1 MAVFLPDPFDDW
13 SAILEEPVM
22 RAIRI
27 WLDDHVIPTVFRTL
41 VAAADDEEV
50 MPNIEAILAAAAA
63 WDLVLAEE
71 MTPTQIG
78 LIAARVAAMTDAR
91 GVDVAALPRA
101 AGLRDELAD
110 ALDEAMVA
118 MTRAGVATGQMTVII
133 DTATWVDFIDDY
145 ARAAVNRVSGMPESV
160 YRELVQALAKAVKDG
175 MNPQDRAALVRE
187 FLDLDDPKQYERW
200 RRRAQ
205 TIART
210 ETNSL
215 INAAD
220 LQAGR
225 MEQQLTGEEMHKAW
239 LCVAPDTIVGAIDV
253 RHAARREYV
262 GTLVR
267 ITTASGRELSL
278 TPEHPVLTGRGWVAA
293 GDLDLSDNLFQVV
306 HAQTPGAPDVQDSP
320 PGIGQVVDAA
330 MNASD
335 AKVRT
340 VRSGVDL
347 NVDAKAHDVEVVV
360 ADRDLSVNLE
370 AVVAERSRDL
380 HLTSADALAHALVL
394 RASGPLVGAG
404 RHRSTAG
411 LLSDSAVL
419 LGLHRGVFPAGA
431 DDSSG
436 GLAADGNPGFPENT
450 ADHVVA
456 GAVAIADS
464 VEGVSGG
471 VLSDDGRSV
480 YVGSSPGRDSELLGC
495 AGLLGGGGVAIE
507 PKARSLTRRSG
518 ADAAFGESAAD
529 GAVVRSDGGGDLLE
543 GVSGLVEADDLVD
556 IERYSFVGHVY
567 DLETAG
573 HWYQANG
580 LVVHNCTLDRRTRDS
595 HFKADGQ
602 RVPLDGKFTIGGY
615 ECDHPGD
622 QHLPVHEAANCRCT
636 TLLLDADEP
645 LPDESDRQTERERA
659 DGTRRDPQAEVDAR
673 AADGVTR
680 ARDDA
685 PQTVT
690 AAADKESPVR
700 TQWSGLLAPIDTPTG
715 DGRVIDA
722 DADINFREFPQPLM
736 FQRAT
741 SNGHDTAVVVGKIT
755 TAVVDAGAIHATG
768 ELFDTDDA
776 KEAIELLEEGVI
788 RPSVD
793 MCDMVTEW
801 EVVDGDGKKVDP
813 EVDEWDPSWSETM
826 HVRACTIM
834 AATLVSKPAFAE
846 AKIILGDTVDAPAEA
861 DEEEVALVASAGL
874 LAPVDPKVDSAAFAD
889 PGLDGPT
896 ALTVTDDGRVFGHL
910 ALWGTEHVGIGRGV
924 TPPRSKTDY
933 ALFHVSTV
941 TTDEGPVSV
950 GRLTVGCG
958 HAGPRDGAHAATA
971 HYDETGTCW
980 ALVRAGEDAH
990 GIWVAGIIN
999 PDADTATVRA
1009 GASAPLSGDWRAV
1022 GGNLELVAALSVNTP
1037 GFPVP
1042 RSYAVTSG
1050 AEMSLVAAAVV
1061 PRRSRADELA
1071 DAVAEGLRR
1080 HEAHR
1085 AAAEAT
1091 ESRTVEARRMA
1102 AALLAGGIK

>member
-22 RAIRI
+22 RAMRT
-27 WLDDHVIPTVFRTL
+27 WLDEHVRPSVFRAL
-41 VAAADDEEV
+41 LAAADDEEV

-118 MTRAGVATGQMTVII
+118 MTRAGIATGQMAVII

-160 YRELVQALAKAVKDG
+160 YREMVQALAKAVKDG

-187 FLDLDDPKQYERW
+187 FLDLDDPAQYERW

-239 LCVAPDTIVGAIDV
+239 V
-253 RHAARREYV
+253 
-262 GTLVR
+262 
-267 ITTASGRELSL
+267 
-278 TPEHPVLTGRGWVAA
+278 
-293 GDLDLSDNLFQVV
+293 
-306 HAQTPGAPDVQDSP
+306 
-320 PGIGQVVDAA
+320 
-330 MNASD
+330 
-335 AKVRT
+335 
-340 VRSGVDL
+340 
-347 NVDAKAHDVEVVV
+347 
-360 ADRDLSVNLE
+360 
-370 AVVAERSRDL
+370 
-380 HLTSADALAHALVL
+380 
-394 RASGPLVGAG
+394 
-404 RHRSTAG
+404 
-411 LLSDSAVL
+411 
-419 LGLHRGVFPAGA
+419 
-431 DDSSG
+431 
-436 GLAADGNPGFPENT
+436 
-450 ADHVVA
+450 
-456 GAVAIADS
+456 
-464 VEGVSGG
+464 
-471 VLSDDGRSV
+471 
-480 YVGSSPGRDSELLGC
+480 
-495 AGLLGGGGVAIE
+495 
-507 PKARSLTRRSG
+507 
-518 ADAAFGESAAD
+518 
-529 GAVVRSDGGGDLLE
+529 
-543 GVSGLVEADDLVD
+543 
-556 IERYSFVGHVY
+556 
-567 DLETAG
+567 
-573 HWYQANG
+573 
-580 LVVHNCTLDRRTRDS
+580 CTLDRRTRDS

-602 RVPLDGKFTIGGY
+602 RVPLEGKFTIGGH

-622 QHLPVHEAANCRCT
+622 QHLPAHESINCRCT
-636 TLLLDADEP
+636 TVLLEADEP
-645 LPDESDRQTERERA
+645 LPDETDRQTERERA
-659 DGTRRDPQAEVDAR
+659 DGTRRDPQAEVKAR
-673 AADGVTR
+673 KADGVTR

-690 AAADKESPVR
+690 AAMKEKPMR
-700 TQWSGLLAPIDTPTG
+700 TTWSGVLAPIDKPTG
-715 DGRVIDA
+715 DGRIIDSDAVIE
-722 DADINFREFPQPLM
+722 FREFPLPLM

-741 SNGHDTAVVVGKIT
+741 SSGHDTAVVVGKIAA
-755 TAVVDAGAIHATG
+755 AVVEGSAIHATG

-776 KEAIELLEEGVI
+776 GEARELLSEGVI

-793 MCDMVTEW
+793 MCDMVVDFT
-801 EVVDGDGKKVDP
+801 VVDGDGKKVDP

-826 HVRACTIM
+826 HVRSATIM

-846 AKIILGDTVDAPAEA
+846 AKIVLGDTVDAPAEA

-874 LAPVDPKVDSAAFAD
+874 LAPVDPKVDSAAFTD

-924 TPPRSKTDY
+924 TPPHSNTGY

-941 TTDEGPVSV
+941 ATDEGPVSV
-950 GRLTVGCG
+950 GRLTVGTG

-1080 HEAHR
+1080 HEERR

-1091 ESRTVEARRMA
+1091 EARTVEARRMA

>member
-13 SAILEEPVM
+13 AAILEEPVM
-22 RAIRI
+22 RAMRT
-27 WLDDHVIPTVFRTL
+27 WLDEHVRPSVFRAL
-41 VAAADDEEV
+41 LAAADDEEV

-63 WDLVLAEE
+63 WDLVLAQE

-118 MTRAGVATGQMTVII
+118 MTRAGVATGQMAVII

-160 YRELVQALAKAVKDG
+160 YREMVQALAKAVKDG

-187 FLDLDDPKQYERW
+187 FLDLDDPAQYERW

-220 LQAGR
+220 LEAGR
-225 MEQQLTGEEMHKAW
+225 MEQHLTGEEMHKAW
-239 LCVAPDTIVGAIDV
+239 LCVAPDTVVGAIDV

-411 LLSDSAVL
+411 LFSDSAVL
-419 LGLHRGVFPAGA
+419 LGLHRGVFSAGA

-436 GLAADGNPGFPENT
+436 GLTTDGNPGFPENT

-480 YVGSSPGRDSELLGC
+480 YVGSSPGRDSELLGG

-507 PKARSLTRRSG
+507 PKARPLTRRSG

-595 HFKADGQ
+595 HFQADGQ
-602 RVPLDGKFTIGGY
+602 RVPLDGKFTIGGH

-622 QHLPVHEAANCRCT
+622 QHLPVHEAANCRCSL
-636 TLLLDADEP
+636 LLLDADEP

-659 DGTRRDPQAEVDAR
+659 DGTRRDPQAEVRRR

-690 AAADKESPVR
+690 AAMKEQPMR
-700 TQWSGLLAPIDTPTG
+700 TSWSGVLAPIDKPTG
-715 DGRVIDA
+715 DGRVIDS
-722 DADINFREFPQPLM
+722 DADIKFREFPLPLM

-741 SNGHDTAVVVGKIT
+741 SAGHDTAVVVGKIS
-755 TAVVDAGAIHATG
+755 TAVVEGGAIHATG

-776 KEAIELLEEGVI
+776 AEARELLAEGVI

-793 MCDMVTEW
+793 MCDMVVDFT
-801 EVVDGDGKKVDP
+801 VVDGDGKKVDP

-826 HVRACTIM
+826 HVRSATIM

-846 AKIILGDTVDAPAEA
+846 AKIVLGDEVASPDDA
-861 DEEEVALVASAGL
+861 EEETAALVASAVA
-874 LAPVDPKVDSAAFAD
+874 LAPVDAAVDSAAFAD

-924 TPPRSKTDY
+924 TPPHSKTDY

-941 TTDEGPVSV
+941 ATDEGPISV

-958 HAGPRDGAHAATA
+958 HAGPRDGAHAATE
-971 HYDETGTCW
+971 HYDQTGTCW
-980 ALVRAGEDAH
+980 AYVRAGEDAH

-1009 GASAPLSGDWRAV
+1009 GASAPLSGDWRSV

-1042 RSYAVTSG
+1042 RAYAAAEG
-1050 AEMSLVAAAVV
+1050 AEMSLVAAAVM
-1061 PRRSRADELA
+1061 PRRTREDVLA

-1080 HEAHR
+1080 YEERR
-1085 AAAEAT
+1085 ATAEAT
-1091 ESRTVEARRMA
+1091 EARTVEARRMA
-1102 AALLAGGIK
+1102 ASLLAGGIK

>member
-13 SAILEEPVM
+13 AAILEEPVM

-27 WLDDHVIPTVFRTL
+27 WLDEHVRPSVFRAL
-41 VAAADDEEV
+41 LAAADDEEV

-63 WDLVLAEE
+63 WDLVLAQE

-118 MTRAGVATGQMTVII
+118 MTRAGIATGQMTVII

-160 YRELVQALAKAVKDG
+160 YREMVQALAKAVKDG

-187 FLDLDDPKQYERW
+187 FLDLDDPAQYERW

-225 MEQQLTGEEMHKAW
+225 MEQQLTGEEMHKVF
-239 LCVAPDTIVGAIDV
+239 VATMD
-253 RHAARREYV
+253 AR
-262 GTLVR
+262 T
-267 ITTASGRELSL
+267 
-278 TPEHPVLTGRGWVAA
+278 
-293 GDLDLSDNLFQVV
+293 
-306 HAQTPGAPDVQDSP
+306 
-320 PGIGQVVDAA
+320 
-330 MNASD
+330 
-335 AKVRT
+335 
-340 VRSGVDL
+340 
-347 NVDAKAHDVEVVV
+347 
-360 ADRDLSVNLE
+360 
-370 AVVAERSRDL
+370 
-380 HLTSADALAHALVL
+380 
-394 RASGPLVGAG
+394 
-404 RHRSTAG
+404 RST
-411 LLSDSAVL
+411 
-419 LGLHRGVFPAGA
+419 
-431 DDSSG
+431 
-436 GLAADGNPGFPENT
+436 
-450 ADHVVA
+450 
-456 GAVAIADS
+456 
-464 VEGVSGG
+464 
-471 VLSDDGRSV
+471 
-480 YVGSSPGRDSELLGC
+480 
-495 AGLLGGGGVAIE
+495 
-507 PKARSLTRRSG
+507 
-518 ADAAFGESAAD
+518 
-529 GAVVRSDGGGDLLE
+529 
-543 GVSGLVEADDLVD
+543 
-556 IERYSFVGHVY
+556 
-567 DLETAG
+567 
-573 HWYQANG
+573 
-580 LVVHNCTLDRRTRDS
+580 
-595 HFKADGQ
+595 HFAADGQ

-622 QHLPVHEAANCRCT
+622 QHLPAHEAANCRCSL
-636 TLLLDADEP
+636 LLLDADEP
-645 LPDESDRQTERERA
+645 LPDETDRQTERERA
-659 DGTRRDPQAEVDAR
+659 DGTRRDPQAEVKAR
-673 AADGVTR
+673 KADGVTR

-793 MCDMVTEW
+793 MCDMVTDW

-846 AKIILGDTVDAPAEA
+846 AKIVLGDTVDAPAEA

-874 LAPVDPKVDSAAFAD
+874 LAPVDPKVDSAAFTD

-950 GRLTVGCG
+950 GRLTVGTG

-1080 HEAHR
+1080 HEAR
-1085 AAAEAT
+1085 RTAAEAT

>member
-13 SAILEEPVM
+13 AAILEEPVM
-22 RAIRI
+22 RAMRT
-27 WLDDHVIPTVFRTL
+27 WLDEHVRPSVFRTL
-41 VAAADDEEV
+41 LAAADDEEV

-118 MTRAGVATGQMTVII
+118 MTRAGVATGQMAVII

-160 YRELVQALAKAVKDG
+160 YRELVQTLAKAVKDG

-187 FLDLDDPKQYERW
+187 FLDLDDPAQYERW

-225 MEQQLTGEEMHKAW
+225 MEQQLTGEEMHKVF
-239 LCVAPDTIVGAIDV
+239 VATMD
-253 RHAARREYV
+253 AR
-262 GTLVR
+262 T
-267 ITTASGRELSL
+267 
-278 TPEHPVLTGRGWVAA
+278 
-293 GDLDLSDNLFQVV
+293 
-306 HAQTPGAPDVQDSP
+306 
-320 PGIGQVVDAA
+320 
-330 MNASD
+330 
-335 AKVRT
+335 
-340 VRSGVDL
+340 
-347 NVDAKAHDVEVVV
+347 
-360 ADRDLSVNLE
+360 
-370 AVVAERSRDL
+370 
-380 HLTSADALAHALVL
+380 
-394 RASGPLVGAG
+394 
-404 RHRSTAG
+404 RST
-411 LLSDSAVL
+411 
-419 LGLHRGVFPAGA
+419 
-431 DDSSG
+431 
-436 GLAADGNPGFPENT
+436 
-450 ADHVVA
+450 
-456 GAVAIADS
+456 
-464 VEGVSGG
+464 
-471 VLSDDGRSV
+471 
-480 YVGSSPGRDSELLGC
+480 
-495 AGLLGGGGVAIE
+495 
-507 PKARSLTRRSG
+507 
-518 ADAAFGESAAD
+518 
-529 GAVVRSDGGGDLLE
+529 
-543 GVSGLVEADDLVD
+543 
-556 IERYSFVGHVY
+556 
-567 DLETAG
+567 
-573 HWYQANG
+573 
-580 LVVHNCTLDRRTRDS
+580 
-595 HFKADGQ
+595 HFAADGQ
-602 RVPLDGKFTIGGY
+602 RVPLDGRFTIGGH

-622 QHLPVHEAANCRCT
+622 QHLPVHEAANCRCSL
-636 TLLLDADEP
+636 LLLDADEP
-645 LPDESDRQTERERA
+645 LPDETDRQTERERA
-659 DGTRRDPQAEVDAR
+659 DGTRRDPQAEVKAR
-673 AADGVTR
+673 KADGVTR

-690 AAADKESPVR
+690 AAMKEKPMR
-700 TQWSGLLAPIDTPTG
+700 TTWSGVLAPIDKPTG
-715 DGRVIDA
+715 DGRIIDSDAVIE
-722 DADINFREFPQPLM
+722 FREFPLPLM

-741 SNGHDTAVVVGKIT
+741 SNGHDTAVVVGKIAA
-755 TAVVDAGAIHATG
+755 AVVEGGAIHATG
-768 ELFDTDDA
+768 ELFDTTDA
-776 KEAIELLEEGVI
+776 GEARDLLSEGVI

-826 HVRACTIM
+826 HVRSATIM

-846 AKIILGDTVDAPAEA
+846 AKIVLGDEVEAPE
-861 DEEEVALVASAGL
+861 DEEEETAALVASAVA
-874 LAPVDPKVDSAAFAD
+874 LAPVDASVDSAAFAD
-889 PGLDGPT
+889 PRLDGPT

-924 TPPRSKTDY
+924 TPPRSNTGY

-950 GRLTVGCG
+950 GRLTVGTG

-1042 RSYAVTSG
+1042 RSYAAAEG

-1080 HEAHR
+1080 HEERR

-1091 ESRTVEARRMA
+1091 EARTVEARRMA

>member
-27 WLDDHVIPTVFRTL
+27 WLDDHVRPSVFRAL
-41 VAAADDEEV
+41 LAAADDEEV
-50 MPNIEAILAAAAA
+50 MPNIESILAAAAA
-63 WDLVLAEE
+63 WDLVLAQE

-101 AGLRDELAD
+101 AGLRDDLAD
-110 ALDEAMVA
+110 VLDEAMVA

-133 DTATWVDFIDDY
+133 HSATWVDFIDDY

-187 FLDLDDPKQYERW
+187 FLDLDDPAQDERW

-239 LCVAPDTIVGAIDV
+239 V
-253 RHAARREYV
+253 
-262 GTLVR
+262 
-267 ITTASGRELSL
+267 
-278 TPEHPVLTGRGWVAA
+278 
-293 GDLDLSDNLFQVV
+293 
-306 HAQTPGAPDVQDSP
+306 
-320 PGIGQVVDAA
+320 
-330 MNASD
+330 
-335 AKVRT
+335 
-340 VRSGVDL
+340 
-347 NVDAKAHDVEVVV
+347 
-360 ADRDLSVNLE
+360 
-370 AVVAERSRDL
+370 
-380 HLTSADALAHALVL
+380 
-394 RASGPLVGAG
+394 
-404 RHRSTAG
+404 
-411 LLSDSAVL
+411 
-419 LGLHRGVFPAGA
+419 
-431 DDSSG
+431 
-436 GLAADGNPGFPENT
+436 
-450 ADHVVA
+450 
-456 GAVAIADS
+456 
-464 VEGVSGG
+464 
-471 VLSDDGRSV
+471 
-480 YVGSSPGRDSELLGC
+480 
-495 AGLLGGGGVAIE
+495 
-507 PKARSLTRRSG
+507 
-518 ADAAFGESAAD
+518 
-529 GAVVRSDGGGDLLE
+529 
-543 GVSGLVEADDLVD
+543 
-556 IERYSFVGHVY
+556 
-567 DLETAG
+567 
-573 HWYQANG
+573 
-580 LVVHNCTLDRRTRDS
+580 CTLDRRTRDS

-602 RVPLDGKFTIGGY
+602 RVPLDGKFMIGGH

-622 QHLPVHEAANCRCT
+622 QHLPVHEAANCRCS
-636 TLLLDADEP
+636 LLLLEADEP
-645 LPDESDRQTERERA
+645 LPDETDRQTERERA
-659 DGTRRDPQAEVDAR
+659 DGTRREPQAEVRRR

-690 AAADKESPVR
+690 AAMKEKPMR
-700 TQWSGLLAPIDTPTG
+700 TTWSGVLAPIDKPTG
-715 DGRVIDA
+715 DGRIIDTDAVIE
-722 DADINFREFPQPLM
+722 FREFPLPLM

-741 SNGHDTAVVVGKIT
+741 SAGHDTAVVVGKIS
-755 TAVVDAGAIHATG
+755 TAVVEGGAIHATG

-776 KEAIELLEEGVI
+776 VEARELLSEGVI

-793 MCDMVTEW
+793 MCDMVVDYT
-801 EVVDGDGKKVDP
+801 VVDGDGKKVDP
-813 EVDEWDPSWSETM
+813 EVDEWDPSWQETM
-826 HVRACTIM
+826 HVRSATIM

-846 AKIILGDTVDAPAEA
+846 AKIVLGDEVEAPADA
-861 DEEEVALVASAGL
+861 EEETAALVASAVA
-874 LAPVDPKVDSAAFAD
+874 LAPVDAAVDSAAFAD

-924 TPPRSKTDY
+924 TPPRSNTGY

-971 HYDETGTCW
+971 HYDQTGTCW

-999 PDADTATVRA
+999 PDADAATVRA
-1009 GASAPLSGDWRAV
+1009 GASAPLSGDWRNV

-1042 RSYAVTSG
+1042 RAYAAAEG

-1080 HEAHR
+1080 HEERR

-1091 ESRTVEARRMA
+1091 EARTVEARRMA
-1102 AALLAGGIK
+1102 AALLAGGIQ

>member
-1 MAVFLPDPFDDW
+1 MAVFLPDPFGDW
-13 SAILEEPVM
+13 AAILEEPVM
-22 RAIRI
+22 RAMSI
-27 WLDDHVIPTVFRTL
+27 WLDDHVRPSVFRAL
-41 VAAADDEEV
+41 LAAADDEEV

-63 WDLVLAEE
+63 WDLVLAQE

-91 GVDVAALPRA
+91 GVDVTALPRA
-101 AGLRDELAD
+101 AAVRDDLAD

-118 MTRAGVATGQMTVII
+118 MTRAGVATGQMAVII

-145 ARAAVNRVSGMPESV
+145 ARSAVNRVSGMPESV
-160 YRELVQALAKAVKDG
+160 YRELIGELARAVKDG
-175 MNPQDRAALVRE
+175 ASPVDRAALVRE

-200 RRRAQ
+200 RRRSQ

-220 LQAGR
+220 LEAGR

-239 LCVAPDTIVGAIDV
+239 VSTM
-253 RHAARREYV
+253 
-262 GTLVR
+262 
-267 ITTASGRELSL
+267 
-278 TPEHPVLTGRGWVAA
+278 
-293 GDLDLSDNLFQVV
+293 
-306 HAQTPGAPDVQDSP
+306 
-320 PGIGQVVDAA
+320 DA
-330 MNASD
+330 
-335 AKVRT
+335 
-340 VRSGVDL
+340 
-347 NVDAKAHDVEVVV
+347 
-360 ADRDLSVNLE
+360 
-370 AVVAERSRDL
+370 
-380 HLTSADALAHALVL
+380 
-394 RASGPLVGAG
+394 
-404 RHRSTAG
+404 
-411 LLSDSAVL
+411 
-419 LGLHRGVFPAGA
+419 
-431 DDSSG
+431 
-436 GLAADGNPGFPENT
+436 
-450 ADHVVA
+450 
-456 GAVAIADS
+456 
-464 VEGVSGG
+464 
-471 VLSDDGRSV
+471 
-480 YVGSSPGRDSELLGC
+480 
-495 AGLLGGGGVAIE
+495 
-507 PKARSLTRRSG
+507 
-518 ADAAFGESAAD
+518 
-529 GAVVRSDGGGDLLE
+529 
-543 GVSGLVEADDLVD
+543 
-556 IERYSFVGHVY
+556 
-567 DLETAG
+567 
-573 HWYQANG
+573 
-580 LVVHNCTLDRRTRDS
+580 RTRDS

-602 RVPLDGKFTIGGY
+602 RVPLDAKFTLGGH

-622 QHLPVHEAANCRCT
+622 RALPAHECINCRCT
-636 TLLLDADEP
+636 TLLLAADEP
-645 LPDESDRQTERERA
+645 LPGDEDRQTERERA

-793 MCDMVTEW
+793 MCDMVTDW

-826 HVRACTIM
+826 HIRACTIM

-846 AKIILGDTVDAPAEA
+846 AKIMLGDTVDAPAEA

-874 LAPVDPKVDSAAFAD
+874 LAPVDPKVDSAAFTD
-889 PGLDGPT
+889 PRLDGPT
-896 ALTVTDDGRVFGHL
+896 ALTVTDEGRVYGHL

-924 TPPRSKTDY
+924 TPPRSHTDY
-933 ALFHVSTV
+933 AMFHVSTIA
-941 TTDEGPVSV
+941 TDEGPVSV

-958 HAGPRDGAHAATA
+958 HADARDGMHAATE
-971 HYDETGTCW
+971 HYDSTGTCW
-980 ALVRAGEDAH
+980 AMVRAGEDAH
-990 GIWVAGIIN
+990 GIWVAGVIN

-1009 GASAPLSGDWRAV
+1009 GASAPLSGDWRSV
-1022 GGNLELVAALSVNTP
+1022 GGHLELVAALSVNTP

-1042 RSYAVTSG
+1042 RSYAAHRG
-1050 AEMSLVAAAVV
+1050 EELSLVAAAVV
-1061 PRRSRADELA
+1061 PRRTREDVLA

-1080 HEAHR
+1080 HDAR
-1085 AAAEAT
+1085 RAAEAASI
-1091 ESRTVEARRMA
+1091 ERAVEARRMA
-1102 AALLAGGIK
+1102 ASVMAGGLRK

>member
-27 WLDDHVIPTVFRTL
+27 WLDDHVLPTVFRAL
-41 VAAADDEEV
+41 LAAADDEEV

-63 WDLVLAEE
+63 WDLVLAQE

-101 AGLRDELAD
+101 AGLRDELAA

-187 FLDLDDPKQYERW
+187 FLDLDDPAQYERW

-225 MEQQLTGEEMHKAW
+225 MEQQLTGEEMHKVF
-239 LCVAPDTIVGAIDV
+239 VATMD
-253 RHAARREYV
+253 AR
-262 GTLVR
+262 T
-267 ITTASGRELSL
+267 
-278 TPEHPVLTGRGWVAA
+278 
-293 GDLDLSDNLFQVV
+293 
-306 HAQTPGAPDVQDSP
+306 
-320 PGIGQVVDAA
+320 
-330 MNASD
+330 
-335 AKVRT
+335 
-340 VRSGVDL
+340 
-347 NVDAKAHDVEVVV
+347 
-360 ADRDLSVNLE
+360 
-370 AVVAERSRDL
+370 
-380 HLTSADALAHALVL
+380 
-394 RASGPLVGAG
+394 
-404 RHRSTAG
+404 RST
-411 LLSDSAVL
+411 
-419 LGLHRGVFPAGA
+419 
-431 DDSSG
+431 
-436 GLAADGNPGFPENT
+436 
-450 ADHVVA
+450 
-456 GAVAIADS
+456 
-464 VEGVSGG
+464 
-471 VLSDDGRSV
+471 
-480 YVGSSPGRDSELLGC
+480 
-495 AGLLGGGGVAIE
+495 
-507 PKARSLTRRSG
+507 
-518 ADAAFGESAAD
+518 
-529 GAVVRSDGGGDLLE
+529 
-543 GVSGLVEADDLVD
+543 
-556 IERYSFVGHVY
+556 
-567 DLETAG
+567 
-573 HWYQANG
+573 
-580 LVVHNCTLDRRTRDS
+580 
-595 HFKADGQ
+595 HFAADGQ
-602 RVPLDGKFTIGGY
+602 RVPLDGKFTIGGH

-636 TLLLDADEP
+636 TLLLEADEP
-645 LPDESDRQTERERA
+645 LPDEVDRQTERERA
-659 DGTRRDPQAEVDAR
+659 DGTRRDPQAEVRRR

-793 MCDMVTEW
+793 MCDMVTDW

-950 GRLTVGCG
+950 GRLTVGTG

-980 ALVRAGEDAH
+980 ALVRAGEDTH

-1042 RSYAVTSG
+1042 RSYAAAEG

-1091 ESRTVEARRMA
+1091 EARTVEARRMA
-1102 AALLAGGIK
+1102 AALLAGGIQ

>member
-13 SAILEEPVM
+13 AAILEEPVM
-22 RAIRI
+22 RAMSI
-27 WLDDHVIPTVFRTL
+27 WLDEHVRPSVFRAL
-41 VAAADDEEV
+41 LAAADDEEV

-63 WDLVLAEE
+63 WDLVLAQE

-118 MTRAGVATGQMTVII
+118 MTRAGIATGEMTVII

-175 MNPQDRAALVRE
+175 MNPQDRAALVRD
-187 FLDLDDPKQYERW
+187 FLDLDDPAQYERW

-239 LCVAPDTIVGAIDV
+239 V
-253 RHAARREYV
+253 
-262 GTLVR
+262 
-267 ITTASGRELSL
+267 
-278 TPEHPVLTGRGWVAA
+278 
-293 GDLDLSDNLFQVV
+293 
-306 HAQTPGAPDVQDSP
+306 
-320 PGIGQVVDAA
+320 
-330 MNASD
+330 
-335 AKVRT
+335 
-340 VRSGVDL
+340 
-347 NVDAKAHDVEVVV
+347 
-360 ADRDLSVNLE
+360 
-370 AVVAERSRDL
+370 
-380 HLTSADALAHALVL
+380 
-394 RASGPLVGAG
+394 
-404 RHRSTAG
+404 
-411 LLSDSAVL
+411 
-419 LGLHRGVFPAGA
+419 
-431 DDSSG
+431 
-436 GLAADGNPGFPENT
+436 
-450 ADHVVA
+450 
-456 GAVAIADS
+456 
-464 VEGVSGG
+464 
-471 VLSDDGRSV
+471 
-480 YVGSSPGRDSELLGC
+480 
-495 AGLLGGGGVAIE
+495 
-507 PKARSLTRRSG
+507 
-518 ADAAFGESAAD
+518 
-529 GAVVRSDGGGDLLE
+529 
-543 GVSGLVEADDLVD
+543 
-556 IERYSFVGHVY
+556 
-567 DLETAG
+567 
-573 HWYQANG
+573 
-580 LVVHNCTLDRRTRDS
+580 CTLDRRTRDS

-602 RVPLDGKFTIGGY
+602 RVPLDGKFTIGGH

-622 QHLPVHEAANCRCT
+622 QHLPAHESINCRCSL
-636 TLLLDADEP
+636 LLLDADEP
-645 LPDESDRQTERERA
+645 LPDETDRQTERERA
-659 DGTRRDPQAEVDAR
+659 DGTRRDPQAEVKAR
-673 AADGVTR
+673 KADGVTR

-690 AAADKESPVR
+690 AAMKEKPMR
-700 TQWSGLLAPIDTPTG
+700 TTWSGVLAPIDKPTG
-715 DGRVIDA
+715 DGRIIDSDAVIE
-722 DADINFREFPQPLM
+722 FREFPLPLM

-741 SNGHDTAVVVGKIT
+741 SSGHDTAVVVGKIT
-755 TAVVDAGAIHATG
+755 TAVVEGGAIHATG

-776 KEAIELLEEGVI
+776 GEARELLSEGVI

-793 MCDMVTEW
+793 MCDMVVDFT
-801 EVVDGDGKKVDP
+801 VVDGDGKKVDP

-826 HVRACTIM
+826 HVRSATIM

-846 AKIILGDTVDAPAEA
+846 AKIVLGDEVASPDDA
-861 DEEEVALVASAGL
+861 EEETAALVASAVA
-874 LAPVDPKVDSAAFAD
+874 LAPVDQAVDSAAFAD

-896 ALTVTDDGRVFGHL
+896 ALTVTEDGRVFGHL

-950 GRLTVGCG
+950 GRLTVGTG

-1042 RSYAVTSG
+1042 RSYAAAEG

>member
-13 SAILEEPVM
+13 STILEEPVM
-22 RAIRI
+22 RAMSI
-27 WLDDHVIPTVFRTL
+27 WLDDHVLPNVFRTL

-63 WDLVLAEE
+63 WDLVLAQE

-118 MTRAGVATGQMTVII
+118 MTRAGVSTGQMAVII

-160 YRELVQALAKAVKDG
+160 YREMVQTLAKAVKDG
-175 MNPQDRAALVRE
+175 MNPQDRAALVRD
-187 FLDLDDPKQYERW
+187 FLDLDDPAQYERW

-239 LCVAPDTIVGAIDV
+239 V
-253 RHAARREYV
+253 
-262 GTLVR
+262 
-267 ITTASGRELSL
+267 
-278 TPEHPVLTGRGWVAA
+278 
-293 GDLDLSDNLFQVV
+293 
-306 HAQTPGAPDVQDSP
+306 
-320 PGIGQVVDAA
+320 
-330 MNASD
+330 
-335 AKVRT
+335 
-340 VRSGVDL
+340 
-347 NVDAKAHDVEVVV
+347 
-360 ADRDLSVNLE
+360 
-370 AVVAERSRDL
+370 
-380 HLTSADALAHALVL
+380 
-394 RASGPLVGAG
+394 
-404 RHRSTAG
+404 
-411 LLSDSAVL
+411 
-419 LGLHRGVFPAGA
+419 
-431 DDSSG
+431 
-436 GLAADGNPGFPENT
+436 
-450 ADHVVA
+450 
-456 GAVAIADS
+456 
-464 VEGVSGG
+464 
-471 VLSDDGRSV
+471 
-480 YVGSSPGRDSELLGC
+480 
-495 AGLLGGGGVAIE
+495 
-507 PKARSLTRRSG
+507 
-518 ADAAFGESAAD
+518 
-529 GAVVRSDGGGDLLE
+529 
-543 GVSGLVEADDLVD
+543 
-556 IERYSFVGHVY
+556 
-567 DLETAG
+567 
-573 HWYQANG
+573 
-580 LVVHNCTLDRRTRDS
+580 CTLDRRTRDS

-602 RVPLDGKFTIGGY
+602 RVPLDGKFTIGGH

-622 QHLPVHEAANCRCT
+622 QHLPAHETINCRCT
-636 TLLLDADEP
+636 TVLLEADEP
-645 LPDESDRQTERERA
+645 LPDETDRQTERERA
-659 DGTRRDPQAEVDAR
+659 DGTRREPQAEVRRR

-690 AAADKESPVR
+690 AAMKEKPMR
-700 TQWSGLLAPIDTPTG
+700 TTWSGVLAPIDKPTG
-715 DGRVIDA
+715 DGRIIDSDAVIE
-722 DADINFREFPQPLM
+722 FREFPLPLM

-741 SNGHDTAVVVGKIT
+741 SSGHDTAVVVGKIAA
-755 TAVVDAGAIHATG
+755 AVVEGGAIHATG

-776 KEAIELLEEGVI
+776 GEARELLSEGVI

-793 MCDMVTEW
+793 MCDMVVDFT
-801 EVVDGDGKKVDP
+801 VVDGDGKKVDP

-826 HVRACTIM
+826 HVRSATIM

-846 AKIILGDTVDAPAEA
+846 AKIVLGDEVVSPDDA
-861 DEEEVALVASAGL
+861 EEETAALVASAVA
-874 LAPVDPKVDSAAFAD
+874 LAPVDAAVDSAAFAD

-924 TPPRSKTDY
+924 TPPHSNTGY

-1042 RSYAVTSG
+1042 RSYVAAEG

-1080 HEAHR
+1080 HEARR

-1091 ESRTVEARRMA
+1091 EARTVEARRMA
-1102 AALLAGGIK
+1102 AALLAGGIQ

>member
-13 SAILEEPVM
+13 AAILEEPVM

-27 WLDDHVIPTVFRTL
+27 WLDDHVRPNVFRTL
-41 VAAADDEEV
+41 LAAADDEEV

-63 WDLVLAEE
+63 WDLVLAQE

-118 MTRAGVATGQMTVII
+118 MTRAGIATGQMTVII

-187 FLDLDDPKQYERW
+187 FLDLDDPAQYERW

-239 LCVAPDTIVGAIDV
+239 V
-253 RHAARREYV
+253 
-262 GTLVR
+262 
-267 ITTASGRELSL
+267 
-278 TPEHPVLTGRGWVAA
+278 
-293 GDLDLSDNLFQVV
+293 
-306 HAQTPGAPDVQDSP
+306 
-320 PGIGQVVDAA
+320 
-330 MNASD
+330 
-335 AKVRT
+335 
-340 VRSGVDL
+340 
-347 NVDAKAHDVEVVV
+347 
-360 ADRDLSVNLE
+360 
-370 AVVAERSRDL
+370 
-380 HLTSADALAHALVL
+380 
-394 RASGPLVGAG
+394 
-404 RHRSTAG
+404 STM
-411 LLSDSAVL
+411 
-419 LGLHRGVFPAGA
+419 
-431 DDSSG
+431 
-436 GLAADGNPGFPENT
+436 DG
-450 ADHVVA
+450 
-456 GAVAIADS
+456 
-464 VEGVSGG
+464 
-471 VLSDDGRSV
+471 
-480 YVGSSPGRDSELLGC
+480 
-495 AGLLGGGGVAIE
+495 
-507 PKARSLTRRSG
+507 
-518 ADAAFGESAAD
+518 
-529 GAVVRSDGGGDLLE
+529 
-543 GVSGLVEADDLVD
+543 
-556 IERYSFVGHVY
+556 
-567 DLETAG
+567 
-573 HWYQANG
+573 
-580 LVVHNCTLDRRTRDS
+580 RTRDS

-602 RVPLDGKFTIGGY
+602 RVPLDGKFTIGGH

-622 QHLPVHEAANCRCT
+622 QHLPAHEAINCRCT
-636 TLLLDADEP
+636 TVLLDADEP
-645 LPDESDRQTERERA
+645 QPDETDRQTERERA
-659 DGTRRDPQAEVDAR
+659 DGTRRDPQTEVRRR

-690 AAADKESPVR
+690 AAMKEKPMR
-700 TQWSGLLAPIDTPTG
+700 TTWSGVLAPIDKPTG
-715 DGRVIDA
+715 DGRIIDT
-722 DADINFREFPQPLM
+722 DAAIEFREFPLPLM

-741 SNGHDTAVVVGKIT
+741 SSGHDAAVVVGKIAS
-755 TAVVDAGAIHATG
+755 AVVEGGAIHATG

-776 KEAIELLEEGVI
+776 GEARELLSEGVI

-846 AKIILGDTVDAPAEA
+846 AKIVLGDTVDAPAEA

-874 LAPVDPKVDSAAFAD
+874 LAPVDPKVDSAAFTD

-950 GRLTVGCG
+950 GRLTVGTG
-958 HAGPRDGAHAATA
+958 HAGPRDGAHAATE
-971 HYDETGTCW
+971 HYDQTGSCW

-1080 HEAHR
+1080 HEARR